1 MMMRLLLTLAL
12 ILPAVLSVRVEVPY
26 WTDDAG
32 YCKPIVRD
40 GLTLESGMHRPNG
53 LEPISLVVGDSLLFK
68 YSTHHDV
75 WLHDTEQSLSTCDYS
90 TAQMIAD
97 KIQGGGCTNEANS
110 TCMEQAT
117 GFEWRASA
125 AGTYHFSCS
134 VGDHCTNGQRLTVT
148 VNPAE
153 ALLPPHPTEVVVP
166 YWTDDAGYCKPIPG
180 FEHHVHRPSGLTP
193 ITLLQGQKL
202 VFKYSIHHDV
212 WAHPSREALEACDYT
227 SAILLAGRMD
237 GGGCEDDADLG
248 CIESSK
254 GFKLA
259 PTQDELYLSCSIHDH
274 CRNGQRLV
282 VRMLPVSIDEN
293 SSTYAVPFAALL
305 GAGVVAAVLIAS
317 VVALILCACRKQTP
331 ILRSMPNTAQHMSS
345 SSEQT
350 AHGV

>member
-1 MMMRLLLTLAL
+1 
-12 ILPAVLSVRVEVPY
+12 
-26 WTDDAG
+26 
-32 YCKPIVRD
+32 
-40 GLTLESGMHRPNG
+40 
-53 LEPISLVVGDSLLFK
+53 
-68 YSTHHDV
+68 
-75 WLHDTEQSLSTCDYS
+75 
-90 TAQMIAD
+90 
-97 KIQGGGCTNEANS
+97 
-110 TCMEQAT
+110 MEQAT
-117 GFEWRASA
+117 GFGGASA
-125 AGTYHFSCS
+125 KAHHFVLS
-134 VGDHCTNGQRLTVT
+134 GDLHEWPRSTVT
-148 VNPAE
+148 VSPAE
-153 ALLPPHPTEVVVP
+153 APVPPHPAEVVVP

-282 VRMLPVSIDEN
+282 VRML
-293 SSTYAVPFAALL
+293 
-305 GAGVVAAVLIAS
+305 S
-317 VVALILCACRKQTP
+317 VVRREQQHLRGAVCRAATP
-331 ILRSMPNTAQHMSS
+331 CRRGPPTATWSQFPAPAAADAHPTLDANTAQHMSS